1 MNPAIVK
8 VDGNEYLFLKER
20 STPEAARLFAIVEI
34 QLLEKIDQTTEL
46 PIRSRITI
54 TGDRPGLSQRLM
66 NNGFAGLVG
75 IPEKLFHGIDL
86 ASVSQ
91 EMTIE
96 CAAQGYQTI
105 SRNIII
111 GPFANYPDF
120 IGTALPV
127 SLGGV
132 EMLPEPE

>member
-8 VDGNEYLFLKER
+8 VDGNEYLFLQDGTR
-20 STPEAARLFAIVEI
+20 PEASRLFAIVEM
-34 QLLEKIDQTTEL
+34 QLLDEVTEL

-54 TGDRPGLSQRLM
+54 SGDRPELSQRLM

-86 ASVSQ
+86 ASISQ

-96 CAAQGYQTI
+96 CAAQGYQTV

-111 GPFANYPDF
+111 GPFANYPEF

-127 SLGGV
+127 SLGSV
-132 EMLPEPE
+132 EMPPEPE

>member
-8 VDGNEYLFLKER
+8 VDGNEYLFLQDGTR
-20 STPEAARLFAIVEI
+20 PEAARLFAIVEM
-34 QLLEKIDQTTEL
+34 QLLDEATEL

-54 TGDRPGLSQRLM
+54 SGDRPELSQRLM

-86 ASVSQ
+86 ASISQ

-96 CAAQGYQTI
+96 CAAQGYQTV

-111 GPFANYPDF
+111 GPFANYPEF

-127 SLGGV
+127 SLGSV
-132 EMLPEPE
+132 EMPPEPE